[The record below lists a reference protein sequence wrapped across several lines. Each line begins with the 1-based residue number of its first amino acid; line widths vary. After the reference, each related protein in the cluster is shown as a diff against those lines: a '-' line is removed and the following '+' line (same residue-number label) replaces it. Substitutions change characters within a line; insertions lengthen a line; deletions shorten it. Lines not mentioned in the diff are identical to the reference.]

1 MATKSLLA
9 RMRTQIRPALMWVH
23 RWYLNNIWGMS
34 IGEGTAVSFSAKLD
48 RTNPRGVVIGKHTAI
63 VFESVILTHDFVNL
77 RHSTT
82 TIGDYCL
89 IGARAIIYPG
99 VTIGDHVIISAAS
112 VVMKDVPSNSI
123 AAGNPARVVEK
134 DVVTGKRGF
143 RIQTAA

>member
-9 RMRTQIRPALMWVH
+9 RVRTRIRPTLMWMRRV
-23 RWYLNNIWGMS
+23 YLNKVWGMS
-34 IGEGTAVSFSAKLD
+34 IGEGTAVSFSARLD
-48 RTNPRGVVIGKHTAI
+48 RTNPHGVVIGKHTAI

-77 RHSTT
+77 RHATT

-99 VTIGDHVIISAAS
+99 VTIGDHVIVSAAS

-123 AAGNPARVVEK
+123 VSGNPGRVIETGVM
-134 DVVTGKRGF
+134 TGKRGI
-143 RIQTAA
+143 RIQATA